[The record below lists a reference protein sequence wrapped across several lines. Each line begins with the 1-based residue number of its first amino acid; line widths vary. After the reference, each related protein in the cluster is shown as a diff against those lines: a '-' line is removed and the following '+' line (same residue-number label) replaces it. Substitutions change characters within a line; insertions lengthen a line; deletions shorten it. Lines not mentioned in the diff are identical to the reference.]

1 MSPQK
6 LKSLINQ
13 SNGPDSCWLWL
24 GATDR
29 DGYPERIRVG
39 SHRARPYSFL
49 YFLKFGPVLAGLVPH
64 HTCEVKIC
72 VNPMH
77 IEFLTREEHT
87 RLHNISSRCLRGH
100 ELTEDNTYITPST
113 GKRSCK
119 TCKDH
124 MSLTYRSRRKQLNDL
139 CSS

>member
-6 LKSLINQ
+6 LKLLIDQ
-13 SNGPDSCWLWL
+13 SNGPSSCWLWL
-24 GATDR
+24 GATDI

-39 SHRARPYSFL
+39 PQRQRPYVFL
-49 YFLKFGPVLAGLVPH
+49 YVLKHGPILAGLFPH
-64 HTCEVKIC
+64 HTCEVKRC
-72 VNPMH
+72 VNPDH
-77 IEFLTREEHT
+77 IELLTRSEHT
-87 RLHNISSRCLRGH
+87 ALHNTSTRCHRGH

-119 TCKDH
+119 TCKDR
-124 MSLTYRSRRKQLNDL
+124 MALTYRSRRKQIDDL